1 MTDRE
6 GAWLIFPD
14 WFMIS
19 SIPNGAG
26 PLVPVEIV
34 SLSGS
39 AISARSAIE
48 DVGRSG
54 LDARV
59 R

>member
-1 MTDRE
+1 
-6 GAWLIFPD
+6 
-14 WFMIS
+14 MIS